1 MSTFPQ
7 FIQEMCYHIGSA
19 VEDHGKTKWMGNP
32 LGDEK
37 AT

>member
-1 MSTFPQ
+1 MSKFPQ
-7 FIQEMCYHIGSA
+7 FIQEMCSHIGSV

-32 LGDEK
+32 LGGEK